1 MGATDRSLS
10 LLRLFTLEQPSWTA
24 EQVSSKLQVSISTA
38 YRYLLALEEI
48 GLIAAVTT
56 GRYVLGPAI
65 IQLDRQIQLTDPL
78 LTAARPIMNDLVAY
92 APKGSVVLLCR
103 SFSDKVLC
111 IHQVVGDSSPPEVSY
126 DRGRPMPLFRGATSK
141 VILAGLPARKLK
153 SLYADNTPAISQA
166 GLGESW
172 DAFKSKM
179 SSLRKMGHDVTHGEL
194 DAGRIGISVPV
205 LNEERQATGSISYV
219 VTDDIDARL
228 IPRLISLLKTGSQE
242 IELTLTKQKDE

>member
-24 EQVSSKLQVSISTA
+24 EQVSAKMEVSISTA

-78 LTAARPIMNDLVAY
+78 LAAARPIMNDLIAY
-92 APKGSVVLLCR
+92 APKSSVVLLCR

-141 VILAGLPARKLK
+141 VILAGLPTRKLK
-153 SLYADNTPAISQA
+153 SLYADNNSAIAQA

-172 DAFKSKM
+172 DTFKNNM
-179 SSLRKMGHDVTHGEL
+179 SSLRKTGHDVTYGAL

-219 VTDDIDARL
+219 VTDDIDSRL
-228 IPRLISLLKTGSQE
+228 IPRLISLLKIGSQE
-242 IELTLTKQKDE
+242 IELALGKQTDE